1 MCFTS
6 HKLLLHINSVAYCY
20 HFVNVISL
28 GHAQKDLIK
37 RRPPYLR
44 LNLWNAELIHACL
57 LKLSYFPF
65 ELKLIFPL
73 LKYDI
78 RGLLKTCE
86 KELINSLNKYN
97 ACELFTFAGRHRA
110 TQLRR
115 KTKEI
120 IVENLN
126 AAKVDIIY
134 NSLIMLSFG

>member
-6 HKLLLHINSVAYCY
+6 HELLLHINSVAYCY

-44 LNLWNAELIHACL
+44 LNLWTEELIHAGL
-57 LKLSYFPF
+57 LKLSSFSI
-65 ELKLIFPL
+65 ELKPIFSL
-73 LKYDI
+73 QKYDI

-86 KELINSLNKYN
+86 KELISSLTKYN

-115 KTKEI
+115 QTKEI